1 MFPRTCFQEHVS
13 KNLFFAYLAQRVNTQ
28 LFDIFAKEQKGVKKR
43 SIRLTAKLLKTP
55 CRKKQKQNIAIFPL
69 SSTANIYGFAFG
81 LSEDKF
87 PYHSYGLV

>member
-43 SIRLTAKLLKTP
+43 SIRLTAKPLKTGLGHVVVDQYQQGYELFTHFLP
-55 CRKKQKQNIAIFPL
+55 LQPQIDSFISARKQF
-69 SSTANIYGFAFG
+69 
-81 LSEDKF
+81 
-87 PYHSYGLV
+87 